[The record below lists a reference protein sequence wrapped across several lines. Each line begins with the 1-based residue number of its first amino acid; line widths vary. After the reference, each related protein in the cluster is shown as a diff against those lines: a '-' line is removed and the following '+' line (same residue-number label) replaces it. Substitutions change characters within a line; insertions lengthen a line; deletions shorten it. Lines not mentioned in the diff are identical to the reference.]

1 MELAVHED
9 FYLKDE
15 NLHADVNK
23 SMTTAY
29 AICSDFFQLDV
40 LSPERVKEIYRKE
53 VLTICTSGKEMGMW
67 QLHALASIFKRSLVS
82 VYPKIE
88 GDWLNEYGDGG
99 LKRLDVYREIK
110 PRVLVEAV
118 CDGPN
123 PTIMWTKMG
132 SRGRTWRPNHFV
144 ACLPPST
151 SQSHSVSSGKRKADL
166 REFFWKRT
174 KTN

>member
-1 MELAVHED
+1 LLGFLSVRRVVTGESQRDLQ
-9 FYLKDE
+9 KGSTN
-15 NLHADVNK
+15 NLYIWKRNGNV
-23 SMTTAY
+23 
-29 AICSDFFQLDV
+29 
-40 LSPERVKEIYRKE
+40 
-53 VLTICTSGKEMGMW
+53 